1 MEICG
6 IDEAGRGPI
15 AGPLVVA
22 GCIFKFQVPSSEFQV
37 TDPELY
43 KWFNMLTDSKKL
55 STKKREELFEI
66 IKENSIY
73 HIVFVDNKTIDK
85 KGLSFAIKSA
95 LLEIKNTL
103 TAKKYLFDGNSNFG
117 VEGIETII
125 KGDAKIKEVSA
136 ASILAKVSRDKYMLE
151 IADNYPMYNF
161 KKHKGYITKEHIEEI
176 KKYGFSEIHRKS
188 YKLKALE
195 PTLF

>member
-1 MEICG
+1 LAVEICG

-22 GCIFKFQVPSSEFQV
+22 GCVFKIENGKLQIENYL
-37 TDPELY
+37 E
-43 KWFNMLTDSKKL
+43 MLNDSKKL

-66 IKENSIY
+66 IKETCEY
-73 HIVFVDNKTIDK
+73 HIVFVDNKTIDE

-95 LLEIKNTL
+95 LSEIKETL
-103 TAKKYLFDGNSNFG
+103 KAEKYMFDGNSNFG
-117 VEGIETII
+117 VSGIETII
-125 KGDAKIKEVSA
+125 KGDAKIKQISA
-136 ASILAKVSRDKYMLE
+136 ASILAKVSRDKYMLK
-151 IADNYPMYNF
+151 IADRYPEYNF

-176 KKYGFSEIHRKS
+176 KKHGFSDIHRKS

>member
-22 GCIFKFQVPSSEFQV
+22 GCAFIEKNEWVK
-37 TDPELY
+37 DLA
-43 KWFNMLTDSKKL
+43 DSKKL
-55 STKKREELFEI
+55 TPKKREELFEI

-73 HIVFVDNKTIDK
+73 HIVFIDNKTIDK
-85 KGLSFAIKSA
+85 KGLSFSIKSA
-95 LLEIKNTL
+95 LIEIKNKIK
-103 TAKKYLFDGNSNFG
+103 AKKYLFDGNSSFG
-117 VEGIETII
+117 VKEIVPII
-125 KGDAKIKEVSA
+125 KGDNKIKEISA
-136 ASILAKVSRDKYMLE
+136 ASILAKVSRDRFMMEMDKQ
-151 IADNYPMYNF
+151 YPQYNF
-161 KKHKGYITKEHIEEI
+161 KKHKGYITKEHIELI
-176 KKYGFSEIHRKS
+176 KKYGYCDIHRKS

>member
-22 GCIFKFQVPSSEFQV
+22 GCIFKIENG
-37 TDPELY
+37 ELKIENY
-43 KWFNMLTDSKKL
+43 LEMLNDSKKL
-55 STKKREELFEI
+55 SAKKREELFEI
-66 IKENSIY
+66 IKETCEY
-73 HIVFVDNKTIDK
+73 HIVFIDNVTIDK

-95 LLEIKNTL
+95 LSEIKEIL
-103 TAKKYLFDGNSNFG
+103 KASKYLFDGNSNFG
-117 VEGIETII
+117 VSGIETII
-125 KGDAKIKEVSA
+125 KGDSKIKQISA

-151 IADNYPMYNF
+151 IADKYPMYNF
-161 KKHKGYITKEHIEEI
+161 KKHKGYITQEHIEEI
-176 KKYGFSEIHRKS
+176 KKNGFSDIHRKS
-188 YKLKALE
+188 YRLKALE